1 MRERALGDKVVLEAR
16 QLRFSVSQQLQLCQ
30 HHLNCLRNVK
40 WREDRDLSP
49 ACDSSY
55 NWK

>member
-30 HHLNCLRNVK
+30 HHLNCLRNV
-40 WREDRDLSP
+40 
-49 ACDSSY
+49 
-55 NWK
+55 